1 MAFAAAL
8 VVTQPSNAGAT
19 FSVEF
24 YPTACCHSV
33 QEIKMSRMDSY
44 IVYLDDAQFAQ
55 EQLASLL
62 KQPHIKRFVLVAC
75 APRMTRRIGKWL
87 SHTSRENWRDKWCDK
102 LFAQFVPMIRREDHV
117 FCEVATGPLPEFT
130 DMLLKDLGQA
140 QVIDARRPKFGVE
153 MQPVVTPQPQIK
165 LTPQAVLGGLRL
177 SPPRTAS
184 A

>member
-1 MAFAAAL
+1 MNRL
-8 VVTQPSNAGAT
+8 DT
-19 FSVEF
+19 
-24 YPTACCHSV
+24 
-33 QEIKMSRMDSY
+33 Y

-55 EQLASLL
+55 HELAQLLS
-62 KQPHIKRFVLVAC
+62 QPQIKRFVLVAC

-87 SHTSRENWRDKWCDK
+87 SHSSRENWRDKWCEK

-140 QVIDARRPKFGVE
+140 QVIDARRPKFGID
-153 MQPVVTPQPQIK
+153 MPPVVTPQPVIK
-165 LTPQAVLGGLRL
+165 PAATSGLRL
-177 SPPRTAS
+177 GAARPAS